1 MSGNMSPR
9 RIIRAQRLTAE
20 LGHADILDALMHAE
34 EMRRALRVIH
44 TWAGVP
50 GGLDAKQVRD
60 LTWRALQV
68 GNEEKEAT

>member
-1 MSGNMSPR
+1 MS
-9 RIIRAQRLTAE
+9 
-20 LGHADILDALMHAE
+20 DILDALMHAE

-50 GGLDAKQVRD
+50 GALDARQVRD

-68 GNEEKEAT
+68 GNEAKEAQCLTQSASR